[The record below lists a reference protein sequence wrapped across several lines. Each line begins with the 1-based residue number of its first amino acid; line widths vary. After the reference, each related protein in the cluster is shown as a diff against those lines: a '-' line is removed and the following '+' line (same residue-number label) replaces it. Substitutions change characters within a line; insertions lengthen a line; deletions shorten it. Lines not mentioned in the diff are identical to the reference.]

1 MNVNIK
7 QHKIRKADPRIVRQI
22 NAWNVFEEL
31 RRRERTSI
39 PELCSVIGLTAASVQ
54 SILHAMREMGLVKK
68 MGEGKSA
75 GGRKPSLYALETE
88 THFILGAELGVSRLR
103 VALVRLNG
111 DIKDQRRFSLPPS
124 QPAEAAKF
132 LAQAVKG
139 LVEANHVGE
148 GAVLGLGVAQPGIVD
163 NSGQVIRLDIHKKWS
178 EVPLGELIQGEL
190 SFPVFLIEE
199 THGQLTGI
207 VEYGSVPGLEN
218 SIYILIGN
226 IDAEGVS
233 GAVMSNGALLAGHSG
248 FAGEFGHMQVDPRGP
263 DCMCGRRGCWE
274 ASGSLNRLAAR
285 IGLGLENEK
294 ERIPDRLFQDDCWE
308 LLDEFLEVHANGI
321 VNLIHAFNPRT
332 ISVGGEITCLGD
344 RFFQMLFERVR
355 GKAMGPFL
363 KGLSFVV
370 NTGKDDALKG
380 ASAVAMKE
388 VLRTF
393 NIKGVTYG

>member
-1 MNVNIK
+1 MD
-7 QHKIRKADPRIVRQI
+7 KIRKADPRIVRQI

-31 RRRERTSI
+31 RRRKQTTI

-54 SILHAMREMGLVKK
+54 SILHEMGRMGLVRKI
-68 MGEGKSA
+68 GEGKSA
-75 GGRKPSLYALETE
+75 GGRKPSLYALENE
-88 THFILGAELGVSRLR
+88 SHFILGAELGVSKLR
-103 VALVRLNG
+103 VALVCLNG
-111 DIKDQRRFSLPPS
+111 DVKDQRRFSLTPS
-124 QPAEAAKF
+124 QPAEVAKF
-132 LAQAVKG
+132 LAQAVKEIA
-139 LVEANHVGE
+139 EANQLGE
-148 GAVLGLGVAQPGIVD
+148 SAILGLGVAQPGIVD

-199 THGQLTGI
+199 THAQLTGI
-207 VEYGSVPGLEN
+207 VEYGSMQGLEN
-218 SIYILIGN
+218 SIYILVGN

-233 GAVMSNGALLAGHSG
+233 GAVMSNGALLAGNSG
-248 FAGEFGHMQVDPRGP
+248 FAGEFGHMQVDPSGP
-263 DCMCGRRGCWE
+263 VCLCGRRGCWE
-274 ASGSLNRLAAR
+274 AGGSLHRLAAR

-294 ERIPDRLFQDDCWE
+294 DRIPDRLFLEDSRE

-332 ISVGGEITCLGD
+332 ICVGGEITCLGD
-344 RFFQMLFERVR
+344 RFFEMLFERVR

-363 KGLSFVV
+363 KGLSFLV
-370 NTGKDDALKG
+370 NTGKDDALQG

-388 VLRTF
+388 VLRKF